1 MMQEKG
7 QEIMIVTERC
17 VFSVINN
24 EVTITEIADGINLER
39 DILSHMPFKPVIE
52 DPIKQLTWD

>member
-39 DILSHMPFKPVIE
+39 DILSHMPFKPVIA